1 MIQKRM
7 PALFVGHGSPMNA
20 IEENQF
26 VKAWKEISKQF
37 EQPKALL
44 VISAHWLTKGTCINN
59 EIHPKQIYD
68 MFGFPDDLYQL
79 VYDCKGSPELA
90 MHVIND
96 IKLDIKVDNSWGI
109 DHGTWSVL
117 CKMYPEANI
126 PAVQIS
132 IDRNLSAQGHYE
144 LGQKL
149 SVLRDEG
156 ILILGSGNVVH
167 NLSRINW
174 DMDGGYPWA
183 IDFDQYVL
191 NHIKNRNFENVV
203 EYKRAGKS
211 SDFAFYTTEHFNPL
225 LYVLGATQK
234 EDSIQIFNQTCLMG
248 SMSMTCYLMN

>member
-1 MIQKRM
+1 
-7 PALFVGHGSPMNA
+7 
-20 IEENQF
+20 
-26 VKAWKEISKQF
+26 
-37 EQPKALL
+37 
-44 VISAHWLTKGTCINN
+44 
-59 EIHPKQIYD
+59 
-68 MFGFPDDLYQL
+68 
-79 VYDCKGSPELA
+79 

-117 CKMYPEANI
+117 CKMYPEAKI
-126 PAVQIS
+126 PVVQIS

-211 SDFAFYTTEHFNPL
+211 SDFAFYTTEHFYPL